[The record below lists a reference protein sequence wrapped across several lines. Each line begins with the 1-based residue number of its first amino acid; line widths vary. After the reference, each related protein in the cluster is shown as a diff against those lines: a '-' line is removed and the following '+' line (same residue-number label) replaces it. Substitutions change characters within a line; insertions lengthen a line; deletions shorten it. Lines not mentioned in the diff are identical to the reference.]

1 MTAAATK
8 GRIRL
13 SKWLKIA
20 HGDQQLSAASFKWRI
35 FSAPMQSIIWH
46 DYPKLRQ
53 RDDAIMEYL
62 VRELS
67 DNIIRKVQPNK
78 VVIIFGAR
86 RVGKT
91 VLVNELLER
100 LGEPVLI
107 LNGEDI
113 NVHDKLAHRTVENY
127 RQILGTYKFLYID
140 EAQKIP
146 EIGLKLKLMID
157 EIEDLRIIISGSSS
171 FDISRDAGEPL
182 TGRKYSFT
190 LYTLSEREYNQIENS
205 ISKIDKVRERLVFG
219 NYPELLHL
227 PDRLDKIDYLNE
239 MVSSYLLKDIL
250 LYEDIK
256 NAQKIFNLVRL
267 IAFQIG
273 GEVSLQGLGRQLSI
287 SKNTVEKYLDLLCKV
302 YILHK
307 VEGFSRNL
315 RKEITK
321 NSRWYFLDN
330 GIRNAV
336 IANFN
341 AIEAR
346 NDIGQLWE
354 NYMISER
361 LKYQEYKRISSS
373 NYFWRTY
380 ERQEIDWVEERD
392 GSLYGYEFKWKEAKV
407 KAPSQWGVAYPE
419 SNFEVITM
427 NNFETWL
434 R

>member
-1 MTAAATK
+1 M
-8 GRIRL
+8 
-13 SKWLKIA
+13 
-20 HGDQQLSAASFKWRI
+20 
-35 FSAPMQSIIWH
+35 
-46 DYPKLRQ
+46 RQ
-53 RDDAIMEYL
+53 TNDGIMAYL

-67 DNIIRKVQPNK
+67 ENILKKIQPNK

-91 VLVNELLER
+91 VLVKEILSKIE
-100 LGEPVLI
+100 EPVLS

-113 NVHDKLAHRTVENY
+113 NVHDKLSIRTVENY
-127 RQILGTYKFLYID
+127 RQLLGSYKMLYID

-146 EIGLKLKLMID
+146 EIGLKLKLMVD
-157 EIEDLRIIISGSSS
+157 EIDGLKVIISGSSA
-171 FDISRDAGEPL
+171 FNIHKDAGEPL
-182 TGRKYSFT
+182 TGRKYSFN
-190 LYTLSEREYNQIENS
+190 LYALSEKEYNQIENN
-205 ISKIDKVRERLVFG
+205 ISKHDKIRERLIYG

-227 PDRLDKIDYLNE
+227 PDRKDKEDYLNE

-250 LYEDIK
+250 VYENIK
-256 NAQKIFNLVRL
+256 NSQKIFNLLRL
-267 IAFQIG
+267 IAFQLG
-273 GEVSLQGLGRQLSI
+273 GEVSLQELGKQLSI
-287 SKNTVEKYLDLLCKV
+287 SKNTVEKYLDLLSKV

-307 VEGFSRNL
+307 VGGFSRNL

-341 AIEAR
+341 TIESR

-361 LKYQEYKRISSS
+361 LKYQEYNRISSN

-380 ERQEIDWVEERD
+380 EQQEIDWVEERG
-392 GSLYGYEFKWKEAKV
+392 GSLFGYEFKWKESKV
-407 KAPSQWGVAYPE
+407 KIPTQWKNAYPD
-419 SNFEVITM
+419 SSFEVINV
-427 NNFETWL
+427 NNYNSWIE
-434 R
+434 

>member
-1 MTAAATK
+1 M
-8 GRIRL
+8 
-13 SKWLKIA
+13 
-20 HGDQQLSAASFKWRI
+20 D
-35 FSAPMQSIIWH
+35 
-46 DYPKLRQ
+46 
-53 RDDAIMEYL
+53 YL
-62 VRELS
+62 VRDLS
-67 DNIIRKVQPNK
+67 DNVIKKLQSNK

-91 VLVNELLER
+91 VLVKEILNQVN
-100 LGEPVLI
+100 EPVLT

-113 NVHDKLAHRTVENY
+113 NVHDKLAIRSVENY
-127 RQILGTYKFLYID
+127 KQILGSYKFLYID

-157 EIEDLRIIISGSSS
+157 EIDGLRIIISGSSS
-171 FDISRDAGEPL
+171 FDIHKDAGEPL
-182 TGRKYSFT
+182 TGRKYSFN
-190 LYTLSEREYNQIENS
+190 LFALSESEYNQIENS

-219 NYPELLHL
+219 SYPELLHL
-227 PDRLDKIDYLNE
+227 PDREDKIDYLNE

-250 LYEDIK
+250 VYENIK
-256 NAQKIFNLVRL
+256 NSQKIFNLLRL

-273 GEVSLQGLGRQLSI
+273 GEVSLQELGNQLGI
-287 SKNTVEKYLDLLCKV
+287 SKNTVEKYLDLLSKV
-302 YILHK
+302 FILHK

-341 AIEAR
+341 PIESR
-346 NDIGQLWE
+346 NDIGALWE

-361 LKYQEYKRISSS
+361 LKYQEYRRLSSN

-380 ERQEIDWVEERD
+380 EQQEVDWVEERD
-392 GSLYGYEFKWKEAKV
+392 GSLFGYEFKWKEDKV
-407 KAPSQWGVAYPE
+407 KIPTQWKSAYPNASFE
-419 SNFEVITM
+419 LINMENFNE
-427 NNFETWL
+427 WL
-434 R
+434 K